1 MATLSET
8 AYYTRRTI
16 NWTILAI
23 LAYIVVRIFWSLLV
37 VLWMVMFPPKPVPP
51 NHAFGRLPAI
61 KFPAVA
67 TPSARLTF
75 QLETIE
81 GGVPG
86 ASDSALVYFMPKSA
100 PNLLGL
106 NKTQQFATNLQFDP
120 APIAE
125 TKNVYR
131 FNDPREPLRRLRYD
145 IVSKNFILRY
155 AFEQDASAFLNKN
168 LPLADAAKLEAITL
182 LQSYDIYPED
192 FAEGNATITFLRL
205 VTNTLVTTTSL
216 SQGDAV
222 RIDFFRKPIGNTRVV
237 TPNPDEA
244 SISIIFS
251 GNQQIQKRILQ
262 FAYTY
267 WPVDYQTTATYPLK
281 PSLTAWEELQTGGG
295 FIARYPTNGLNT
307 AVVRNVYLAYYDS
320 FEPQTYLQPIFV
332 FEGDNGFVAYV
343 PAISPQWSE

>member
-1 MATLSET
+1 MATLTET
-8 AYYTRRTI
+8 AYYTRRAI
-16 NWTILAI
+16 NWTILGV
-23 LAYIVVRIFWSLLV
+23 LAYILLRMFWSLLV
-37 VLWMVMFPPKPVPP
+37 IVWMVMLPPKPIPP
-51 NHAFGRLPAI
+51 NHAFGTLPAV
-61 KFPAVA
+61 KFAAVA
-67 TPSARLTF
+67 TPSAKLTF

-81 GGVPG
+81 GGVPE
-86 ASDSALVYFMPKSA
+86 ASDSAVVYFMPKSA

-106 NKTQQFATNLQFDP
+106 NKAQQFATGLQFEP

-125 TKNVYR
+125 SKNVYR

-168 LPLADAAKLEAITL
+168 LPLSDAAKLEAITL

-192 FAEGNATITFLRL
+192 FEKGAPTVTFLRI
-205 VTNTLVTTTSL
+205 VTNKLVTTTSL

-222 RIDFFRKPIGNTRVV
+222 RIDFFRKPIGDTLVV

-262 FAYTY
+262 LAYTY
-267 WPVDYQTTATYPLK
+267 WPVDYQTTATYPMK
-281 PSLTAWEELQTGGG
+281 PSATAWEELQAGEGY
-295 FIARYPTNGLNT
+295 IARYPTNGAKS
-307 AVVRNVYLAYYDS
+307 AVVRSVYLAYYDS

-343 PAISPQWSE
+343 PAISREWTE